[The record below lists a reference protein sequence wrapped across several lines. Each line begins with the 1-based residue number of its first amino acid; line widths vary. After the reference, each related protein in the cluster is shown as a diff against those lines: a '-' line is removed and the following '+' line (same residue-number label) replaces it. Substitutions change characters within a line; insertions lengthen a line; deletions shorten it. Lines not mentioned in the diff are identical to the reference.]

1 MSVGRVDPRLMEHF
15 SAVKTSSSDTQ
26 HIHGV
31 AASIHADASQ
41 ELLKELPAV
50 GPITYLPEIEV
61 LLAEVEVA
69 GFQHLVEHQEVHALS
84 DAELTFDVPAPL
96 DAEQQSS
103 HTTRAIVRGDA
114 HAFSEHEGK
123 GVTVAVMDT
132 GVYAE
137 HEDFGGRVVDQI
149 SCVEGSYQV
158 GDVHGHGTHVA
169 GSIGGA
175 TLGVA
180 AEVSILDLRVF
191 GPYGGASTSSI
202 LRALNLCVQRNVD
215 IVNMSLGSNYAS
227 RVLDAAVDAT
237 AQAGV
242 LTCVAAGNSGPAAY
256 SINSPASAQQSI
268 AVAATQSD
276 GKVASFSSR
285 GPNPWYAWAKPDI
298 ASFGV
303 NVISASHQGGTC
315 VMSGTSMATP
325 AVAGVLACLVERFNE
340 EPDSRFIAES
350 VVKDAGDPQG
360 QHHNDVGR
368 GFVTLQL
375 VEAYLGAATA
385 VNLAEKRKRRKTE
398 KNFFRDSILK
408 GGDSSEERILHHV
421 LHRSDGAYKL
431 RLTCRD
437 QRKKD
442 ERGNIIYDEVLLE
455 QWQHTR
461 ITQKQFIHAMRKC
474 GKCGKRGL
482 VPIDTTP
489 IEAKKKQHPHSTV
502 KVGCVYCAAKG
513 TRIVPKELG
522 DAWF

>member
-1 MSVGRVDPRLMEHF
+1 MSIGRVDPRLVEHF
-15 SAVKTSSSDTQ
+15 SAAKASSSNTQ
-26 HIHGV
+26 NTHGV

-50 GPITYLPEIEV
+50 GPVTYLPEIEV
-61 LLAEVEVA
+61 LLADVEVA

-103 HTTRAIVRGDA
+103 HTTRAIVRADA
-114 HAFSEHEGK
+114 QSFSDFEGK

-137 HEDFGGRVVDQI
+137 HEDFSGRVVDQI

-180 AEVSILDLRVF
+180 AEASILDLRVF

-242 LTCVAAGNSGPAAY
+242 LTCVAAGNSGPSAY
-256 SINSPASAQQSI
+256 TINSPASAQQSI
-268 AVAATQSD
+268 AVAATRSD
-276 GKVASFSSR
+276 GQVASFSSR

-303 NVISASHQGGTC
+303 NVISASHRGGTC

-340 EPDSRFIAES
+340 EPESRFIAES
-350 VVKDAGDPQG
+350 VLKDAGDPQG
-360 QHHNDVGR
+360 QSHNAVGR
-368 GFVTLQL
+368 GLVTLPL
-375 VEAYLGAATA
+375 IEAYLGGETM
-385 VNLAEKRKRRKTE
+385 VNLAGKRKKKKIH
-398 KNFFRDSILK
+398 KNFFRDFILK
-408 GGDSSEERILHHV
+408 GEGCNEERILHQV

-431 RLTCRD
+431 RLSCRN
-437 QRKKD
+437 QQKRD
-442 ERGNIIYDEVLLE
+442 EKGNIIYDEVLME
-455 QWQHTR
+455 NWKHAR
-461 ITQKQFIHAMRKC
+461 ITQKQYIHAMRKC
-474 GKCGKRGL
+474 GQCGKRGL
-482 VPIDTTP
+482 VPIESKP

-502 KVGCVYCAAKG
+502 KVGCLYCGAKG
-513 TRIVPKELG
+513 LRKIPEELAL
-522 DAWF
+522 AWI